1 MWIVVLL
8 VLFAPVGIF
17 LMIKFTTWLK
27 PVKIGAG
34 VAAGLLFLGAA
45 SGAIGDSKDG
55 KDADKV
61 TPASTSSPL
70 PTPVTTTAVPAT
82 SAPPT
87 TAAPTTEPPP
97 TTAAPVEQPPVIE
110 PTPET
115 ANVPD
120 PPKADPPKR
129 DTPKADPP
137 KKDPPKADPPKKDPP
152 KADPPKKDPPKED
165 PPKKDPPPDTGGSV
179 HPGAFCSPEGATGT
193 TVKGTLMVCSAK
205 AGDSRVRWRA
215 A

>member
-1 MWIVVLL
+1 LWIVVLL

-17 LMIKFTTWLK
+17 LMIRFTTWLK

-34 VAAGLLFLGAA
+34 VAAGFLFFVAVVGSA
-45 SGAIGDSKDG
+45 GGSKDD

-70 PTPVTTTAVPAT
+70 PSAVAAAPAT

-87 TAAPTTEPPP
+87 TAAPSTQPPP
-97 TTAAPVEQPPVIE
+97 STAAPVEQPTPPVE
-110 PTPET
+110 PTPE
-115 ANVPD
+115 AVNIPD
-120 PPKADPPKR
+120 QPKADPPKR

-137 KKDPPKADPPKKDPP
+137 KQDPPKRDPPKQDPP
-152 KADPPKKDPPKED
+152 KQDPPKQD

-179 HPGAFCSPEGATGT
+179 HPGAFCSPEGSTGT
-193 TVKGTLMVCSAK
+193 TVKGTLMICSAK
-205 AGDSRVRWRA
+205 PGDSRARWRA